1 MGTAQL
7 KKQKT
12 GRPSKFVPAAAAAVL
27 GHVRRGS
34 PRRIAANAAG
44 LGRSTLMRW
53 MARGKKE
60 LRGQFRDFWDAVK
73 KAEAEAVVTSLERIQ
88 AAGKGGALV
97 SRTSVT
103 NSHGITT
110 VIEKFAQPI
119 WQASAWLLE
128 RRHPDEF
135 AVNAREIKTL
145 LKHVQMLF
153 ARVNLLDGSP
163 SGLPHIQ
170 QVLAALPS
178 GLRREVEE
186 ELRKAA

>member
-34 PRRIAANAAG
+34 PRHIAANAAG

-60 LRGQFRDFWDAVK
+60 HRGQFRDFWDAIK

-119 WQASAWLLE
+119 WTADAWLLE

-135 AVNAREIKTL
+135 AVNAREIKALTKD
-145 LKHVQMLF
+145 LK
-153 ARVNLLDGSP
+153 
-163 SGLPHIQ
+163 
-170 QVLAALPS
+170 VLAERLDK
-178 GLRREVEE
+178 L
-186 ELRKAA
+186 

>member
-1 MGTAQL
+1 MKIA
-7 KKQKT
+7 KPKSKT
-12 GRPSKFVPAAAAAVL
+12 GRPSKFVPEAAAAVL
-27 GHVRRGS
+27 AHVRRGS
-34 PRRIAANAAG
+34 PRHIAANAAG

-60 LRGQFRDFWDAVK
+60 LRGQFRDFWDAIK
-73 KAEAEAVVTSLERIQ
+73 KAEAEMLVTSLERIQ

-119 WQASAWLLE
+119 WTADAWLLE

-135 AVNAREIKTL
+135 AVNAREIKGL
-145 LKHVQMLF
+145 MNDLKELN
-153 ARVNLLDGSP
+153 ARLDK
-163 SGLPHIQ
+163 L
-170 QVLAALPS
+170 
-178 GLRREVEE
+178 
-186 ELRKAA
+186 